1 MPDAALVGG
10 DPFEVEHLST
20 ALAAADVVVA
30 DAFDAQLRRVDERRR
45 SKPLCRLLVDP
56 LPALVATVAGA
67 AELPAVAALER
78 SPERSILVA
87 YAFNLVD
94 LSNTAKLNYYI
105 DQYYGL

>member
-20 ALAAADVVVA
+20 ALATADVVVA

-45 SKPLCRLLVDP
+45 TQPLGRLLVDP
-56 LPALVATVAGA
+56 LPALDAPVAGT

-78 SPERSILVA
+78 SPESSILVA

>member
-10 DPFEVEHLST
+10 DPFEVEHLSA

-45 SKPLCRLLVDP
+45 TQPLGRLLVDP
-56 LPALVATVAGA
+56 LPALVATVAGT

-78 SPERSILVA
+78 SPERSNVFSVWPSETNTSFLTKT
-87 YAFNLVD
+87 FLGFPG
-94 LSNTAKLNYYI
+94 SNN
-105 DQYYGL
+105 

>member
-20 ALAAADVVVA
+20 TLATADVVVA
-30 DAFDAQLRRVDERRR
+30 DAFDAQLRRIDERRR

-78 SPERSILVA
+78 S
-87 YAFNLVD
+87 
-94 LSNTAKLNYYI
+94 T
-105 DQYYGL
+105 DQSVL

>member
-10 DPFEVEHLST
+10 DPFEVEHLSA

-45 SKPLCRLLVDP
+45 TQPLCRLLVDP
-56 LPALVATVAGA
+56 LTALVATVAGA

-78 SPERSILVA
+78 SARSISA
-87 YAFNLVD
+87 
-94 LSNTAKLNYYI
+94 LSI
-105 DQYYGL
+105 VRS